1 MLQSSQGL
9 RERKRRSPWLFLL
22 EWTGPFCGQWVVT
35 RESTMKLHN
44 PATLGAALMIVSV
57 ATLTAQDQSKS
68 MQQDPPKPPTTLELT
83 GCVSV
88 NPAAG
93 GQYGFIDTA
102 SGGTYRLNGKNLKK
116 YAGQR
121 VRLVGDASTKRLK
134 FKTGLWPSP
143 NIAAQAGALDPAQES
158 IARHSGG
165 AANLPDGTPELKV
178 VRVHGVVD
186 GACQ

>member
-1 MLQSSQGL
+1 
-9 RERKRRSPWLFLL
+9 
-22 EWTGPFCGQWVVT
+22 
-35 RESTMKLHN
+35 MKLHL
-44 PATLGAALMIVSV
+44 PVTLGAALMIVSV
-57 ATLTAQDQSKS
+57 AMLTAQEQSKS
-68 MQQDPPKPPTTLELT
+68 AAQDQPKTPTALELT
-83 GCVSV
+83 GCVSL

-93 GQYGFIDTA
+93 GQYAFVDTA

-121 VRLVGDASTKRLK
+121 VSLVGDTSTKRLK

-158 IARHSGG
+158 IARNSGG
-165 AANLPDGTPELKV
+165 ATNLPDGTPELKV
-178 VRVHGVVD
+178 VRVHGVD

>member
-1 MLQSSQGL
+1 
-9 RERKRRSPWLFLL
+9 
-22 EWTGPFCGQWVVT
+22 
-35 RESTMKLHN
+35 MKLHI
-44 PATLGAALMIVSV
+44 PATLGAALMMVAV
-57 ATLTAQDQSKS
+57 ATVTAQDQSKS
-68 MQQDPPKPPTTLELT
+68 TAQDQSKTPTTIELT

-93 GQYGFIDTA
+93 GQYGFVDNA
-102 SGGTYRLNGKNLKK
+102 SGGAYRLNGKNLKK

-121 VRLVGDASTKRLK
+121 VRLVGDPSPKKVRIR
-134 FKTGLWPSP
+134 TGLWPSP

-165 AANLPDGTPELKV
+165 AATTPDATPELRV
-178 VRVHGVVD
+178 VRVHGVE

>member
-1 MLQSSQGL
+1 
-9 RERKRRSPWLFLL
+9 
-22 EWTGPFCGQWVVT
+22 
-35 RESTMKLHN
+35 MKLHL
-44 PATLGAALMIVSV
+44 PATLGAALMIVSI
-57 ATLTAQDQSKS
+57 ATLTAQEQSKPAA
-68 MQQDPPKPPTTLELT
+68 QQDPPKPSPMLELA
-83 GCVSV
+83 GCVSL

-93 GQYGFIDTA
+93 GQYAFVDTA

-121 VRLVGDASTKRLK
+121 VRLVGDPSTKRLK

-158 IARHSGG
+158 IARNSGG
-165 AANLPDGTPELKV
+165 ATNLPDGTPELKV
-178 VRVHGVVD
+178 VRVHGVD

>member
-1 MLQSSQGL
+1 
-9 RERKRRSPWLFLL
+9 
-22 EWTGPFCGQWVVT
+22 
-35 RESTMKLHN
+35 MKLYL
-44 PATLGAALMIVSV
+44 PATLGAALMIVSI
-57 ATLTAQDQSKS
+57 ATLTAQEQSKS
-68 MQQDPPKPPTTLELT
+68 AAQQDPPKPSPMLELA
-83 GCVSV
+83 GCVSL

-93 GQYGFIDTA
+93 GQYAFVDTA

-121 VRLVGDASTKRLK
+121 VRLVGDTSTKRLK

-158 IARHSGG
+158 IARNSGG
-165 AANLPDGTPELKV
+165 ATNLPDGTPELKV
-178 VRVHGVVD
+178 VRVHGVD

>member
-1 MLQSSQGL
+1 
-9 RERKRRSPWLFLL
+9 
-22 EWTGPFCGQWVVT
+22 
-35 RESTMKLHN
+35 MKLHL
-44 PATLGAALMIVSV
+44 PATLGAALMIVSI
-57 ATLTAQDQSKS
+57 ATLTAQEQSKPAA
-68 MQQDPPKPPTTLELT
+68 QPDPPRPPTNLELT
-83 GCVSV
+83 GCVSL

-93 GQYGFIDTA
+93 GQYAFVDTA

-121 VRLVGDASTKRLK
+121 VRLVGDTSTKRLK

-178 VRVHGVVD
+178 VRVQGVD

>member
-1 MLQSSQGL
+1 
-9 RERKRRSPWLFLL
+9 
-22 EWTGPFCGQWVVT
+22 
-35 RESTMKLHN
+35 MKLQF
-44 PATLGAALMIVSV
+44 PATLGAAILIVSV
-57 ATLTAQDQSKS
+57 VTLAAQDQSKPAA
-68 MQQDPPKPPTTLELT
+68 QQDQATTPSTLELT
-83 GCVSV
+83 GCVSL

-93 GQYGFIDTA
+93 GQYAFVDTA

-121 VRLVGDASTKRLK
+121 VRLVGDPATSKRLK

-165 AANLPDGTPELKV
+165 ATNLPDGTPELKV
-178 VRVHGVVD
+178 VRVHGVD

>member
-1 MLQSSQGL
+1 M
-9 RERKRRSPWLFLL
+9 
-22 EWTGPFCGQWVVT
+22 
-35 RESTMKLHN
+35 MKLHL
-44 PATLGAALMIVSV
+44 PATFGAALMIVSV

-68 MQQDPPKPPTTLELT
+68 SAPDQSKTANIELT

-93 GQYGFIDTA
+93 GQYAFVDNA

-121 VRLVGDASTKRLK
+121 VRLVGDPSPKRLR

-158 IARHSGG
+158 IARHSGAT
-165 AANLPDGTPELKV
+165 AAPPDATPELRV
-178 VRVHGVVD
+178 VRVHGVE